1 MLDCCRTRRRGG
13 VGYSER
19 SRERSHADAVVRGG
33 LERGESKD
41 RVSPSLERCDRE
53 GRERERERERERNIL
68 RDQKI
73 FLYCGCF
80 KGMYVDAS

>member
-19 SRERSHADAVVRGG
+19 SRERSHADDVVRGG

-53 GRERERERERERNIL
+53 GREREREREREKYPARPKDLLCTVGVL
-68 RDQKI
+68 RV
-73 FLYCGCF
+73 C
-80 KGMYVDAS
+80 M

>member
-1 MLDCCRTRRRGG
+1 MLDCCRTRRRGV

-53 GRERERERERERNIL
+53 GREREREREREISCETKRSSV
-68 RDQKI
+68 
-73 FLYCGCF
+73 YCGCF